1 MKPYLLNTPYKQG
14 NSGGK
19 GNILARGIPKG
30 GGVGG
35 VLPGYSAWF
44 WEVTVSVIVR
54 KQVYMNMCLILNG
67 YRDRAA

>member
-1 MKPYLLNTPYKQG
+1 MKPYLLNTLHKQD

-30 GGVGG
+30 DGVG

-54 KQVYMNMCLILNG
+54 KKFHMNMCLILNC
-67 YRDRAA
+67 YRDRTV